1 MCLYVSTGL
10 QSSAHFTKIGFFSIF
25 AVIMKN
31 RKNILL
37 IIAVFIALLVSCS
50 KESIHGDGFICVKG
64 QDKNNEHRGSTTEK
78 RNVLILYSA
87 GYNSLSDY
95 LIEDISDLKQGWLP
109 GSDRNDNV
117 LLVYSHFPTKRGI
130 YSTPTSPTLTRI
142 YKNLE
147 GKTIS
152 DTLAYFPSETYS
164 ATAEQLHTVLTYVK
178 TEFQAKSYGMIFSSH
193 ATGYL
198 PSGYYAKPNDYIYQD
213 KNNIS
218 YRYGMGRRYSNPV
231 PYIAPKHDPS
241 LPDVKSIGQ
250 DQVGTFGNYVS
261 YEIELDDFA
270 KALPMQMEYILFDAC
285 LMGGVEVAY
294 ELKDKCHYVGFS
306 QTEVLA
312 EGFDYRSLA
321 KHLLGSDTPNPQAVC
336 EDFFHQYYIQSGTSQ
351 SATISMVDCTEM
363 NSLSAICCEL
373 FHKYREAINRLQ
385 ASKVQR
391 YYRYDYCWFFDLYD
405 IIAKAGATEEEL
417 SELQKALDIC
427 ITYKSATPGF
437 MGSFTIDTYSG
448 LSMYL
453 PSQGSIE
460 LDKYYRTL
468 QWNKDTALVE

>member
-1 MCLYVSTGL
+1 
-10 QSSAHFTKIGFFSIF
+10 
-25 AVIMKN
+25 MKN
-31 RKNILL
+31 CKIILSI
-37 IIAVFIALLVSCS
+37 IIALALSMMLSSCS
-50 KESIHGDGFICVKG
+50 KESIHGDGFVCVKG
-64 QDKNNEHRGSTTEK
+64 QNKNNEHRGSTTEK

-109 GSDRNDNV
+109 GSDRSDNV
-117 LLVYSHFPTKRGI
+117 LLVYSHFPTKRGS
-130 YSTPTSPTLTRI
+130 YSTPTAPTLTRI

-147 GKTIS
+147 GNTIT
-152 DTLAYFPSETYS
+152 DTLVHYPTETHS
-164 ATAEQLHTVLTYVK
+164 ATAEQLHTVLSYVK
-178 TEFQAKSYGMIFSSH
+178 NEFQAKSYGMIFSSH

-198 PSGYYAKPNDYIYQD
+198 PSGYYAKPNDYKYQD
-213 KNNIS
+213 KESIS
-218 YRYGMGRRYSNPV
+218 YRYGMGRRSSNPV
-231 PYIAPKHDPS
+231 PYAAPKHDPS

-250 DQVGTFGNYVS
+250 DQVGTFGNYAS

-294 ELKDKCHYVGFS
+294 ELKDKCHYIGFS

-312 EGFDYRSLA
+312 EGFDYKSLA
-321 KHLLGSDTPNPQAVC
+321 EHLLGSDTPNPKAVC
-336 EDFFHQYYIQSGTSQ
+336 EDFFYQYFIQSGTSQ
-351 SATISMVDCTEM
+351 SATISMVDCTGM
-363 NSLSAICCEL
+363 NSLSVICYKL
-373 FHKYREAINRLQ
+373 FNKYREAINRLQ

-417 SELQKALDIC
+417 DSLQEALDLC
-427 ITYKSATPGF
+427 IIYKAATPGF

-460 LDKYYRTL
+460 LEKYYRTI